1 VAAEYRHSDFGRI
14 GGGFT
19 IPDGFGTAFVARTNS
34 TRVTTD
40 QATLRL
46 NYRFGGPAAVVA
58 RY

>member
-19 IPDGFGTAFVARTNS
+19 IPDGFGTAFVTRTNS

-46 NYRFGGPAAVVA
+46 NYRFGGSAAVVA